1 MADPIDPDAFER
13 ALKKG
18 VDQLVSPGDLSKQ
31 LTELQ
36 ETTNQ
41 VLSRLNLIE
50 RHLQQIQRYVDS
62 RKNARFGE

>member
-1 MADPIDPDAFER
+1 MANPIDPDVFER
-13 ALKKG
+13 ALEKG
-18 VDQLVSPGDLSKQ
+18 VDQLVSPRDLSKQ

-50 RHLQQIQRYVDS
+50 RHLQKIQRHLDS